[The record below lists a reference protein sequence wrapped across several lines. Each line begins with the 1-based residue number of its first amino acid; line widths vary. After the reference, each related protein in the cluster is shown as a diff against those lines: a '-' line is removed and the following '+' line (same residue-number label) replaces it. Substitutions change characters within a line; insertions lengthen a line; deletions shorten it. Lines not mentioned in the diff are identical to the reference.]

1 MSKPITGRGG
11 RPIKQ
16 KAEKRCIQINI
27 RITIA
32 EDHYF
37 RQQAASAGLSVAEFI
52 RQSALNIR
60 IVTPLGKDR
69 SRLSYEINRLGNN
82 ANQIARRLHQG
93 SEYRSSWDYVA
104 ELCTKTLEKVVNDP

>member
-1 MSKPITGRGG
+1 LSKPITGRGG

-16 KAEKRCIQINI
+16 KDEKRCIQINI

-37 RQQAASAGLSVAEFI
+37 RQQATTARLSVAEFI

-60 IVTPLGKDR
+60 IVTPLGKDQ

-104 ELCTKTLEKVVNDP
+104 ELCAKTLEKVVNDP